1 MLARR
6 SLKALAA
13 AAAALTV
20 AAGCGSSGSGGGGTG
35 NGSGSDGGG
44 GGGQGALKIGYILPQ
59 TGDLAKEG
67 LGKPQIAAVRY
78 AVKVINEAGG
88 VNGKKL
94 PTPPG
99 ADETSDA
106 SKATVNVGNLLNN
119 NVDAIIGAAASSM
132 TLAIIDKV
140 VQSQV
145 LECSGSNTTP
155 TLTDYKDDGFYFR
168 TAPSDALQGPVL
180 GNLVVKTGHKKIVVA
195 ARADDYGRGLQ
206 KATVSAIK
214 AAGGDVLAT
223 PTYDTQAT
231 NYDALVSKIRNAQ
244 PDAVVLISFGEAAQI
259 LKGLIEAGMGP
270 NKIGIFGADGERS
283 EELPKQV
290 SPGKPDVLDG
300 MMGTA
305 PASAAN
311 QKFLQDLKAFD
322 TSLTTEQYAPQV
334 FDCTVTVALAAEE
347 AKSSDPTKIK
357 EHMIDVTKG
366 GTTCASFAECKKMLD
381 QGTDINYDGVSGPL
395 DFDEHGEPASASI
408 EVWQFKNGELSTV
421 RTVTSKK

>member
-1 MLARR
+1 MLGRR
-6 SLKALAA
+6 SLKAAA
-13 AAAALTV
+13 AVAALVTV
-20 AAGCGSSGSGGGGTG
+20 AAGCGSSGSGGGGEG
-35 NGSGSDGGG
+35 GSSNGGSA
-44 GGGQGALKIGYILPQ
+44 GALKIGYILPQ

-67 LGKPQIAAVRY
+67 LGKPQIAAVKY
-78 AVKVINEAGG
+78 AVKVINDAGG
-88 VNGKKL
+88 VNGKKI

-106 SKATVNVGNLLNN
+106 SKATVNVGNLLND

-140 VQSQV
+140 VQSNV
-145 LECSGSNTTP
+145 VECSGSNTTP
-155 TLTDYKDDGFYFR
+155 TLTGYKDNGLYFR

-180 GNLVVKTGHKKIVVA
+180 GNLVVHSGYKKIVVA

-206 KATVSAIK
+206 KAAVAAIK

-223 PTYDTQAT
+223 PTYDTEAT
-231 NYDALVSKIRNAQ
+231 NYDALVSGIRNAK

-259 LKGLIEAGMGP
+259 LKGLIEAGLGP

-283 EELPKQV
+283 EDLPKQV
-290 SPGKPDVLDG
+290 DPGNPNVLDG

-311 QKFLQDLKAFD
+311 QTFLKDLKAFD
-322 TSLTTEQYAPQV
+322 TSLNTEQYAPQV
-334 FDCTVTVALAAEE
+334 FDCAVTVALAAEE
-347 AKSSDPTKIK
+347 AKSTDPSKIK
-357 EHMIDVTKG
+357 EHVIDVTKG
-366 GTTCASFAECKKMLD
+366 GTTCASFADCKKLLD
-381 QGTDINYDGVSGPL
+381 KGTDINYDGVSGPL

-408 EVWQFKNGELSTV
+408 EVWQFKSGKLVTV
-421 RTVTSKK
+421 RTMTSKK

>member
-1 MLARR
+1 MLGRR
-6 SLKALAA
+6 SLKAAA
-13 AAAALTV
+13 AVAALVTV
-20 AAGCGSSGSGGGGTG
+20 AAGCGSSGSGGGG
-35 NGSGSDGGG
+35 GGG
-44 GGGQGALKIGYILPQ
+44 SSNGGSAGALKIGYILPQ

-67 LGKPQIAAVRY
+67 LGKPQIAAVKY
-78 AVKVINEAGG
+78 AVKVINDAGG
-88 VNGKKL
+88 VNGKKI

-106 SKATVNVGNLLNN
+106 SKATVNVGNLLND

-140 VQSQV
+140 VQSNV
-145 LECSGSNTTP
+145 VECSGSNTTP
-155 TLTDYKDDGFYFR
+155 TLTGYKDNGLYFR

-180 GNLVVKTGHKKIVVA
+180 GNLVVHSGYKKIVVA

-206 KATVSAIK
+206 KAAVAAIK

-223 PTYDTQAT
+223 PTYDTEAT
-231 NYDALVSKIRNAQ
+231 NYDALVSGIRNAK

-259 LKGLIEAGMGP
+259 LKGLIEAGLGP

-283 EELPKQV
+283 EDLPKQV
-290 SPGKPDVLDG
+290 DPGNPNVLDG

-311 QKFLQDLKAFD
+311 QTFLKDLKAFD
-322 TSLTTEQYAPQV
+322 TSLNTEQYAPQV
-334 FDCTVTVALAAEE
+334 FDCAVTVALAAEE
-347 AKSSDPTKIK
+347 AKSTDPSKIK
-357 EHMIDVTKG
+357 EHVIDVTKG
-366 GTTCASFAECKKMLD
+366 GTTCASFADCKKLLD
-381 QGTDINYDGVSGPL
+381 KGTDINYDGVSGPL

-408 EVWQFKNGELSTV
+408 EVWQFKGGKLVTV
-421 RTVTSKK
+421 RTMTSKK